1 AYEPIKDASGSV
13 VGINYFG
20 VPMESATALRQ
31 AIMDIPV
38 GKTGYV
44 FVLDSQGNYVISKG
58 GQRDGESIWEA
69 KDADGNLFI
78 QDMCRTALAMK
89 TDEATNIFYPWL
101 DKGAS
106 KPRMKVARVKYYAPW
121 DWVIGVSAYE
131 DEFYGAQREFEAVSR
146 QTILFIGLISLIS
159 LSMAS
164 LVWFFLARSTD
175 HRFSRIADTLR
186 LTSEQVAS
194 AAAQVASSSQLGAEG
209 ASEQAASLEEI
220 SASLEEIAATT
231 SQTADNARK
240 TSHTSTEAVKAA
252 DQGVQSMERM
262 GQAISQI
269 KQSSDETAR
278 ILKTIDEI
286 AFQTNLLALNAAV
299 EAARAG
305 DAGKGFAVVAEEV
318 RNLAGRSAEAA
329 KNTAHL
335 ITDSQA
341 NADNGVKVAQ
351 EVAGFLAEIQSH
363 VGTVGELI
371 EQVSTASGEQAT
383 GISEITKAVNQI
395 ESITQSNA
403 ANAEESAAS
412 SEELSSQA
420 VEVQHMAREL
430 TRAVKGGSAE
440 EAEGPRA
447 AVPAWNTSK
456 AQKPRAKA
464 PRKPQMDEA
473 YMDQVIPMED
483 HELIDL

>member
-1 AYEPIKDASGSV
+1 
-13 VGINYFG
+13 
-20 VPMESATALRQ
+20 
-31 AIMDIPV
+31 
-38 GKTGYV
+38 
-44 FVLDSQGNYVISKG
+44 
-58 GQRDGESIWEA
+58 
-69 KDADGNLFI
+69 
-78 QDMCRTALAMK
+78 
-89 TDEATNIFYPWL
+89 
-101 DKGAS
+101 
-106 KPRMKVARVKYYAPW
+106 
-121 DWVIGVSAYE
+121 
-131 DEFYGAQREFEAVSR
+131 
-146 QTILFIGLISLIS
+146 
-159 LSMAS
+159 
-164 LVWFFLARSTD
+164 
-175 HRFSRIADTLR
+175 
-186 LTSEQVAS
+186 
-194 AAAQVASSSQLGAEG
+194 
-209 ASEQAASLEEI
+209 
-220 SASLEEIAATT
+220 
-231 SQTADNARK
+231 
-240 TSHTSTEAVKAA
+240 
-252 DQGVQSMERM
+252 MERM
-262 GQAISQI
+262 GQAIGQI

-363 VGTVGELI
+363 VGSVGELI

-430 TRAVKGGSAE
+430 TRAVKGGNAGEAE
-440 EAEGPRA
+440 EHRTSA
-447 AVPAWNTSK
+447 PAWKTSK
-456 AQKPRAKA
+456 APKPRAVA
-464 PRKPQMDEA
+464 PRKPVVDEA
-473 YMDQVIPMED
+473 YLDQVIPMED

>member
-1 AYEPIKDASGSV
+1 MSS
-13 VGINYFG
+13 
-20 VPMESATALRQ
+20 SWTQ
-31 AIMDIPV
+31 
-38 GKTGYV
+38 GKLCD
-44 FVLDSQGNYVISKG
+44 FQGRAEGWRKCV
-58 GQRDGESIWEA
+58 EA
-69 KDADGNLFI
+69 KDADGKLFI
-78 QDMCRTALAMK
+78 QDMCRNAVAMK
-89 TDEATNIFYPWL
+89 PGEADNHVLPLVGQGCFETKNESGPGQVL
-101 DKGAS
+101 RSLGLGDRGQCL
-106 KPRMKVARVKYYAPW
+106 RGRVLRC
-121 DWVIGVSAYE
+121 SA
-131 DEFYGAQREFEAVSR
+131 GIRGR
-146 QTILFIGLISLIS
+146 QPADNLVHRPDQSDQSLGL
-159 LSMAS
+159 AS

-252 DQGVQSMERM
+252 DQGVQSKERM

-395 ESITQSNA
+395 ESITQSSA

-440 EAEGPRA
+440 EEEGPRA

-464 PRKPQMDEA
+464 PKNPRWTRPTW
-473 YMDQVIPMED
+473 IR
-483 HELIDL
+483 